1 MSPDEGIQISIGK
14 FSQITSLSPRALRL
28 YDEKGLLSPK
38 RDRFNNYRFYT
49 SDQIESGLKIR
60 TLSWMGFSCAE
71 IDEIMSVPGRRSRRA
86 RGPHRGA
93 VQTAARADADR
104 DPEAEESRGD
114 PAGEESHRGV
124 IHDQHRTSNQGNP
137 RDPRDQQNAGRG
149 RHRKSSPASS
159 AQ

>member
-49 SDQIESGLKIR
+49 SQQIESGLKIK

-71 IDEIMSVPGRRSRRA
+71 IDEIMAYLTTIRPGTRPASSSCSSSGWRRRRSR
-86 RGPHRGA
+86 
-93 VQTAARADADR
+93 
-104 DPEAEESRGD
+104 SR
-114 PAGEESHRGV
+114 S
-124 IHDQHRTSNQGNP
+124 
-137 RDPRDQQNAGRG
+137 
-149 RHRKSSPASS
+149 
-159 AQ
+159 